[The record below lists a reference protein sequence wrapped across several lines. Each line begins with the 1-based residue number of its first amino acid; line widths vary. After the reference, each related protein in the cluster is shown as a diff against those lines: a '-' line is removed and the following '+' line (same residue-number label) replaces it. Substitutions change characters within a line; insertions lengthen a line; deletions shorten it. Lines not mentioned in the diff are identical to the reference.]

1 MNIAKLTTTA
11 MSIILLSFVL
21 QSVHASGAYVPSS
34 GSASTA
40 DYNKGKALYNGRTKI
55 ANLPSCKSCHTGK
68 QKLDRKKLKDILAN
82 MNSVILSCDV
92 HTNCYKDT
100 LDQQQVS
107 QLVGY
112 IVKRFRL
119 K

>member
-1 MNIAKLTTTA
+1 MDIAKPAIIVLGICLFSLA
-11 MSIILLSFVL
+11 M
-21 QSVHASGAYVPSS
+21 QGVHASGAYVPSG

-55 ANLPSCKSCHTGK
+55 GELPSCKSCHKGK
-68 QKLDRKKLKDILAN
+68 QKLDRKKLKGILAD
-82 MNSVILSCDV
+82 MNSVILSCDI
-92 HTNCYKDT
+92 HTNCYKGS

-107 QLVGY
+107 QLVSY